1 MTTAE
6 PEETLT
12 MPFLET
18 ITPEEEAGVA
28 ELADQVKEQV
38 TVRVYMV
45 MDRWRFHRG
54 VPDGL

>member
-38 TVRVYMV
+38 TVCAYMAI
-45 MDRWRFHRG
+45 DGWRFHLG